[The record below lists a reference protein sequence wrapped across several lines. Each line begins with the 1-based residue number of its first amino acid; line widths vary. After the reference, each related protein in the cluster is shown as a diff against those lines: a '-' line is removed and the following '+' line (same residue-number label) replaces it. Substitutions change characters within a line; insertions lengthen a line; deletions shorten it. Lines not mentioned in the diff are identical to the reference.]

1 MPLTLLTAGESH
13 GPALL
18 GILQGLPA
26 GLPLTESIL
35 NAQLARRQHGYGAG
49 ARMKIEHDHA
59 EILAGIMDGITTG
72 APLAIR
78 IHNADHEKWRGKP
91 IEPMTAPRPGHV
103 DLAAALKYGYRDLR
117 PGLERASARETAMRV
132 ALGAACMHLLN
143 QFGIHIGGWVQAIGG
158 VRANLSAIPLAQR
171 AALAEE
177 SDVRCP
183 EPTAAEAMR
192 AAIRNAMQ
200 ARDTLGGIIEICA
213 LGVPAGLGSHVHWE
227 RRLES
232 RLGAALLSVQAIKGI
247 EFGNAFEN
255 ASLPG
260 TQAHDPI
267 ELHGE
272 TLIRPTTRSGGIE
285 GGISTGQPLLIRAAM
300 KPIASTLT
308 PQPTVNLA
316 NGQPEPTR
324 YERSDFCPV
333 PRAVPILESVSAHI
347 LADALLEKL
356 GGDTLAELKAR
367 FAALPQPR
375 LPNLPMD
382 NRPHIFWE

>member
-13 GPALL
+13 GPALV
-18 GILQGLPA
+18 GILEGLPA
-26 GLPLTESIL
+26 GLPLTADIL
-35 NAQLARRQHGYGAG
+35 NAQLIRRQRGYGAG
-49 ARMKIEHDHA
+49 ARMKIEHDRA
-59 EILAGIMDGITTG
+59 QILAGVMAGITTG
-72 APLAIR
+72 APLAVL
-78 IHNADHEKWRGKP
+78 IHNADHEKWRGKA
-91 IEPMTAPRPGHV
+91 IEPMTTPRPGHV
-103 DLAAALKYGYRDLR
+103 DLAAAIKYGYRDLR

-143 QFGIHIGGWVQAIGG
+143 QFGIRIGGWVHTIGS
-158 VRANLSAIPLAQR
+158 VSADLSAIPLEQR

-177 SDVRCP
+177 SDIRCP

-200 ARDTLGGIIEICA
+200 ARDTLGGIIEVCA
-213 LGVPAGLGSHVHWE
+213 LGLPAGLGSHVHWE
-227 RRLES
+227 RRLEA

-247 EFGNAFEN
+247 EFGTAFEN

-267 ELHGE
+267 ERHGE
-272 TLIRPTTRSGGIE
+272 HLTRPTHRSGGIE

-333 PRAVPILESVSAHI
+333 PRAVPILESVTAHI

-356 GGDTLAELKAR
+356 GGDTLTELKTR
-367 FAALPQPR
+367 FAALPQPH
-375 LPNLPMD
+375 LPRLPMD
-382 NRPHIFWE
+382 NHPHIFWE